1 VGAKKHS
8 IVILCRP
15 PSLGRPLIC
24 SLCGRRERNVRRTP
38 EPSGRVVSMKLLCCL
53 RATLILNRPAHIDSG
68 LVIGPEFGWGLASV
82 CEWGVMS
89 ATMIT
94 PVECRQH
101 AVECQRMAERAANL
115 RMQSILIDMARTWRR
130 LGLEVEQ
137 QSSYKNPTPDGGVA
151 GAADRGGVPVGHG
164 ADLFGARQ

>member
-1 VGAKKHS
+1 
-8 IVILCRP
+8 
-15 PSLGRPLIC
+15 
-24 SLCGRRERNVRRTP
+24 VRRTP
-38 EPSGRVVSMKLLCCL
+38 EPSGPRRLHELLCCL

-68 LVIGPEFGWGLASV
+68 LVIGPEFGRGLASV